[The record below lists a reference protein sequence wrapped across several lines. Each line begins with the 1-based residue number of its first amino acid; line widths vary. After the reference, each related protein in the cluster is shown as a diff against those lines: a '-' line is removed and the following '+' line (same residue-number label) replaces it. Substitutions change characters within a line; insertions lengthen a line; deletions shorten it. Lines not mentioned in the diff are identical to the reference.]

1 MEAYLRCRLKG
12 NVFLSSAIA
21 SYLCDGRLGDGN
33 CFRDYIAF
41 AMLCGSI
48 TKQILCAQE
57 KLRLKE
63 EKMKAEEKYMHALVD
78 GRKEKVGNFRVEPPG
93 LFRGRGEHPKMG
105 KLKARIY
112 PRDITI
118 NIGKG
123 VPVPTHPYPDQK
135 CVVQIL
141 PLPRSTHP
149 SSVHCGLVVAA
160 LLCQHFTRCFAA

>member
-1 MEAYLRCRLKG
+1 M
-12 NVFLSSAIA
+12 
-21 SYLCDGRLGDGN
+21 
-33 CFRDYIAF
+33 
-41 AMLCGSI
+41 
-48 TKQILCAQE
+48 QE

-63 EKMKAEEKYMHALVD
+63 EKMEAETKYMYALVD

-123 VPVPTHPYPDQK
+123 VPIPSHPYPDQ
-135 CVVQIL
+135 
-141 PLPRSTHP
+141 R
-149 SSVHCGLVVAA
+149 CGA
-160 LLCQHFTRCFAA
+160 LARVFGGLMPWLEPKFHNISLLSLHSFARMPC